1 MHGADGKVGLTHL
14 VRKPVDFA
22 ARVAEDDGLGNGESV
37 VKVTQSVEF
46 PVLLLHGDKVLLQSF
61 QCKFVTLDQDS
72 DRVGHELGG
81 HVKNIVGK
89 GGTDDH
95 DLRRRWQVAVDVV
108 DLLSEPLVKE
118 LVCFVQDEHLDV
130 PRPKMASSNHI
141 SYSSWCARNNVL
153 AVVELANILPNVGAT
168 DAGVAL
174 HVHIVAQC
182 HNNRLDLSSQFS
194 RRGQDKSLG
203 LAHGRVNNL
212 QHADREGGCLSRAGL
227 GLRDGV
233 ASLANLDN
241 GSRLDGGRGFIAVS
255 VDAAEEVL

>member
-1 MHGADGKVGLTHL
+1 MHGADGKVGLAHL
-14 VRKPVDFA
+14 VGKPVDFA
-22 ARVAEDDGLGNGESV
+22 ACVAEDDGLGNGESV
-37 VKVTQSVEF
+37 VQVAQSVEF

-61 QCKFVTLDQDS
+61 QRKFVSLDQDS

-118 LVCFVQDEHLDV
+118 LICFVQDEHLDV

-141 SYSSWCARNNVL
+141 SYPSRCARNNML
-153 AVVELANILPNVGAT
+153 AVVELANILPNVGAA

-182 HNNRLDLSSQFS
+182 HDNRLDLSSQFS
-194 RRGQDKSLG
+194 CGGQDKSLS
-203 LAHGRVNNL
+203 LAHGGVNNL

-233 ASLANLDN
+233 ASLADLDN
-241 GSRLDGGRGFIAVS
+241 GSRLDGGGRFIAVS
-255 VDAAEEVL
+255 VDAAEKIL